1 MSGSAGAARG
11 TAPTRIWAAAAA
23 LALLAVPVP
32 AASQGSSQTVLLA
45 TTGGTTLT
53 QLADSVSAVGGRVLE
68 TLSIADSLLVEL
80 PAGIMVPGGV
90 AVPDV
95 AMKVNS
101 TSRRDAGTTV
111 STYRRT
117 IAAPDDDN
125 LGAGVTVALIDTGV
139 ADVPDL
145 AHVEHRAVRGVG
157 SGDGFGHGTFLAGI
171 IGGRGAQPGV
181 SPGAGLLDVKV
192 ADSEGGTSLSKVLSG
207 LQIAADA
214 DVDVVSLSLS
224 TASPL
229 PPGFDPLSR
238 ALERLWKRGVV
249 SVVAAGNDG
258 EIGEVQSPG
267 NHPVLLTV
275 GAVDEGT
282 LTGGRED
289 DTVASFSSRGSTSG
303 LAKPDLVAPGTSIV
317 STMAPGSV
325 AASEATWTD
334 GTYMRGSGTS
344 MSAALAAGA
353 AAAVLA
359 ENPGLKPNGVKALF
373 MGTTYTNDSL
383 EAGDGAGAGALDL
396 GSALAQA
403 ASAETDP
410 GPVPSGP
417 GTGDWGPNE
426 ADEQEWAAFAAAW
439 ESGDQ
444 AAAKAA
450 WAELSW
456 QTKQW
461 AARMWTVSV
470 LSDSLG
476 LSDAA
481 FKGRSWAARSWAF
494 DGWLARAWAGRSWAG
509 RSWAFEE
516 WLERTWA
523 GRSWAGRSWAG
534 RSWAADEWLG
544 RSWAARSWAGSD
556 WAGLS
561 WAGRSWAGRSWA
573 GRSWADD
580 EWAGRSWAARSWATS
595 EWNANSWSSL
605 D

>member
-1 MSGSAGAARG
+1 MSGRIEEDMAMSGSAGTARG
-11 TAPTRIWAAAAA
+11 TAPTRVWAAAAA

-32 AASQGSSQTVLLA
+32 AASQGSAQTVLLA

-95 AMKVNS
+95 SMKVNS
-101 TSRRDAGTTV
+101 TSRSDAEATV

-117 IAAPDDDN
+117 IGAPDDDS

-157 SGDGFGHGTFLAGI
+157 SGDKYGHGTFLAGI

-181 SPGAGLLDVKV
+181 APGAGLLDVKV
-192 ADSEGGTSLSKVLSG
+192 ADGEGGTSLSKVLSG

-238 ALERLWKRGVV
+238 ALERLWERGVV

-258 EIGEVQSPG
+258 ADGEVQSPG
-267 NHPVLLTV
+267 NHPTLLTV
-275 GAVDEGT
+275 GSVDEGT
-282 LTGGRED
+282 MTGGRED
-289 DTVASFSSRGSTSG
+289 DSVASFSSRGSTSG

-325 AASEATWTD
+325 AASRTAWND
-334 GTYMRGSGTS
+334 GTFMRGSGTS
-344 MSAALAAGA
+344 MSTALAAGA

-359 ENPGLKPNGVKALF
+359 ANPELQPNGVKALLV
-373 MGTTYTNDSL
+373 GTTYSNDDL
-383 EAGDGAGAGALDL
+383 EPADGAGAGALDL
-396 GSALAQA
+396 GAALAA
-403 ASAETDP
+403 AGAADLDP
-410 GPVPSGP
+410 EQSLP
-417 GTGDWGPNE
+417 GAHSGDWGPSE
-426 ADEQEWAAFAAAW
+426 ADGRAWAAFAAAW
-439 ESGDQ
+439 KSGDL

-461 AARMWTVSV
+461 ASRAWMTSV
-470 LSDSLG
+470 LASSLG
-476 LSDAA
+476 LSEPSFEA
-481 FKGRSWAARSWAF
+481 RSWAARSWAF
-494 DGWLARAWAGRSWAG
+494 DGWLAR
-509 RSWAFEE
+509 
-516 WLERTWA
+516 
-523 GRSWAGRSWAG
+523 
-534 RSWAADEWLG
+534 SWAA
-544 RSWAARSWAGSD
+544 RSWAARSWAFD
-556 WAGLS
+556 QWLA
-561 WAGRSWAGRSWA
+561 RSWAARSWA
-573 GRSWADD
+573 ARSWAARSWAADGWLARSWAARSWADD
-580 EWAGRSWAARSWATS
+580 EWAARSWAARSWATS
-595 EWNANSWSSL
+595 GWSADSWGAL